1 MVKKDK
7 QKQVDKEASEEIINQ
22 LKEDLEDSSNQKMR
36 AIADYQNL
44 KRRADEERR
53 NRQRQITSDVVTS
66 FLPILDDIDRA
77 LIISEVTE
85 KEEGTSNKQE
95 WMKGIQLV
103 KEKFLNI
110 LLEEG
115 IEEIETD
122 AGFDPRR
129 HEAVGYVKGN
139 ENEIIEVIEKGFC
152 LDDVVIRPAK
162 VIIGQKK
169 EVSES

>member
-7 QKQVDKEASEEIINQ
+7 QKQVDKESSEEIINQ

-36 AIADYQNL
+36 AVADYQNL

-77 LIISEVTE
+77 LIISEATG
-85 KEEGTSNKQE
+85 KEEDTSNKQE

-122 AGFDPRR
+122 VGFDPRR

-169 EVSES
+169 EVS

>member
-7 QKQVDKEASEEIINQ
+7 QTMIDKEELEEIINQ
-22 LKEDLEDSSNQKMR
+22 LKEDLEDCSNQKMR

-44 KRRADEERR
+44 KRRVDEERR

-77 LIISEVTE
+77 LIISEGIK
-85 KEEGTSNKQE
+85 KEEDANNKQD

-115 IEEIETD
+115 IQEIETNV
-122 AGFDPRR
+122 GFDPRM
-129 HEAVGYVKGN
+129 HEAIGYVKGK
-139 ENEIIEVIEKGFC
+139 ENEIIEVVEKGFC
-152 LDDVVIRPAK
+152 LDDVIIRPAK
-162 VIIGQKK
+162 VIVGQKK